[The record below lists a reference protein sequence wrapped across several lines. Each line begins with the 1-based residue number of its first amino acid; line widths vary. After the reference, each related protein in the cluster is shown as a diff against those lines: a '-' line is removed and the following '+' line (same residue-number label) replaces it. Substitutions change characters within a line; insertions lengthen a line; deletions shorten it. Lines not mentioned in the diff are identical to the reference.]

1 MILKIYLA
9 KNQIYREKTKHI
21 DVCEGSDCKRKEILE
36 NVRTDDNSADVLTK
50 SLPKLEFKHCLKIL
64 HVL

>member
-1 MILKIYLA
+1 MYHERT
-9 KNQIYREKTKHI
+9 KNI
-21 DVCEGSDCKRKEILE
+21 DVWEGREVIAKGKEILE

-50 SLPKLEFKHCLKIL
+50 SSPKLEFKHCLKIL